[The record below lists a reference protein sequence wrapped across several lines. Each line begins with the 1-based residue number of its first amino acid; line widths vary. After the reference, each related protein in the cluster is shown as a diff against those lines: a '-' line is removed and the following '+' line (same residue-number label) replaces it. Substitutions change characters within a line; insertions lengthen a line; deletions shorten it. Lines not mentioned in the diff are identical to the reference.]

1 MPFLMGSHIVPL
13 HLLLVLLVFT
23 FLRQRQ
29 KGFFD
34 IKCFP
39 RDPKWNLNSRIG
51 KIIRTKSQS
60 GKAQQQRKETRA
72 FFSDGKVLLPT
83 YPMKREILEH
93 DKVPRN
99 GVQWKNQVL
108 QQFSDSHPTHA
119 LNYSYPLLPPDGVVT
134 QFQPNAFWLNIQPK
148 HVICDISIKMYPF
161 ELHFFD
167 HGWVFTSH
175 CNMVQKNQ
183 DNVKTDAPWRR
194 TCRPINK

>member
-1 MPFLMGSHIVPL
+1 MGSHIVPL

-72 FFSDGKVLLPT
+72 FFSDGKVLLPN

-99 GVQWKNQVL
+99 GVQWKNQAGSFYL
-108 QQFSDSHPTHA
+108 YF
-119 LNYSYPLLPPDGVVT
+119 Y
-134 QFQPNAFWLNIQPK
+134 F
-148 HVICDISIKMYPF
+148 
-161 ELHFFD
+161 
-167 HGWVFTSH
+167 WVFLQLV
-175 CNMVQKNQ
+175 CFN
-183 DNVKTDAPWRR
+183 TDYNLEHFL
-194 TCRPINK
+194 I